1 MLILTIGLALFVL
14 VHLVPA
20 QPGLRAGLIGR
31 LGENGYK
38 GLFSLVAAGGLALI
52 VLGFAHAEHI
62 GVWEPP
68 GWGRHVTLT
77 LMMFVFPLLVM
88 AYLPGRL
95 SAKIKHPMLAAV
107 KIWAFAHL
115 FIRGDAA
122 SMLLFAVFL
131 GWAVYD
137 RISLK
142 KREAAGQVSIRQGP
156 VRNDVI
162 AIVAGLAIYAVFLKW
177 GHDLVVGVPLI

>member
-1 MLILTIGLALFVL
+1 MLILTIGLALFIL
-14 VHLVPA
+14 VHVVPA
-20 QPGLRAGLIGR
+20 RPELRAGLVGR

-38 GLFSLVAAGGLALI
+38 GLFSLVAAGGLVLI

-62 GVWEPP
+62 GIWDPP
-68 GWGRHVTLT
+68 LWGRHITMT
-77 LMMFVFPLLVM
+77 LMLFAFPLLIM

-107 KIWAFAHL
+107 KVWALAHL

-122 SMLLFAVFL
+122 SMLLFAAFL

-142 KREAAGQVSIRQGP
+142 KREAAGQVTIRQGP
-156 VRNDVI
+156 LRNDVI